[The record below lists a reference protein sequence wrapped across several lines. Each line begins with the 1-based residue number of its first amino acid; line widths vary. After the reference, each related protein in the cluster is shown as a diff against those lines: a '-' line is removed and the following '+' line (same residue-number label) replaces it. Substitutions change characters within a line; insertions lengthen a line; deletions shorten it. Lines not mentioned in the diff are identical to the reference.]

1 MGRFALE
8 NSTSQNYEVNVAGG
22 SEKTNFNISLGAMY
36 DRGLMKNDQ
45 MSRYN
50 GKVNIDHRINK
61 VVKVGSSLLFTYKT
75 GIVVIP
81 VFTTRH

>member
-1 MGRFALE
+1 
-8 NSTSQNYEVNVAGG
+8 
-22 SEKTNFNISLGAMY
+22 MY

-61 VVKVGSSLLFTYKT
+61 VVKVGSSLLYTYKNWNRRKLWRLQP
-75 GIVVIP
+75 GVEDDY
-81 VFTTRH
+81 HHSSLSD